1 MWFNPRRSRKA
12 IDILSC
18 LAKLKL
24 TNDEISVACPRA
36 FAALLGNSI
45 IYQSLEFNCGLVY
58 KVFIDFFVNIV
69 RVTSIM
75 RFISNFECTCISFT
89 ATEKRRDKFPNF
101 DGGKVL
107 WKFIK

>member
-45 IYQSLEFNCGLVY
+45 IY
-58 KVFIDFFVNIV
+58 
-69 RVTSIM
+69 
-75 RFISNFECTCISFT
+75 
-89 ATEKRRDKFPNF
+89 
-101 DGGKVL
+101 
-107 WKFIK
+107 